1 MVKVRLILGR
11 TGNQHPGDIIE
22 VSPGEAERM
31 VEAGQAEII
40 APPKPAPKPKPAKK
54 RKTK

>member
-31 VEAGQAEII
+31 VEAGQAEMI
-40 APPKPAPKPKPAKK
+40 AQPKPAPRKPTKK
-54 RKTK
+54 RKSK

>member
-31 VEAGQAEII
+31 VEAGQAEMV
-40 APPKPAPKPKPAKK
+40 APPKPAPRRAKK
-54 RKTK
+54 RKSK